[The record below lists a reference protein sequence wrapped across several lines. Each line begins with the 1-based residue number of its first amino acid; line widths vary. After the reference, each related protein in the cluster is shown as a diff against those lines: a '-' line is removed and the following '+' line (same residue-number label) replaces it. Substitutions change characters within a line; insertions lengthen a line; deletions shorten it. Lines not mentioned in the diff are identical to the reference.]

1 MTAPFVIPLAIY
13 LLGENAPVGFIT
25 GFPLLVVPVAQYL
38 SRYFS
43 RKVNDLKKL
52 TFYTT
57 LFDRILWVPV
67 VFLVFVHGQLLAYML
82 LIVLLTARTFFAS
95 FSGTTW
101 TLWVPGVIP
110 SHRRAS
116 YFAFRNFIMKIFSLV
131 GYALALGIFLG
142 VKSEQIAFITVFLS
156 GALIFSSISLLIM
169 RRIDPYS
176 IPEIEKN
183 HENKT
188 WTKSYLNFVTF
199 ALFWGIGYSM
209 ILPYFQ
215 LYLISPAY
223 LGQTEIFYTF
233 VYIVIS
239 ISFITS
245 QILWGNFASKYGNFK
260 IIIFSSF
267 LSIVSSGLIPL
278 AHSTIVILLP
288 AILYGIGQS
297 GVTLSFFNEMLNR
310 SDSSRINSISMYNL
324 IQAISIGIGP
334 ILANFLIET
343 FRFSIVAIFGTSVT
357 VMVFALAF
365 FMLTDLS
372 HRERT

>member
-1 MTAPFVIPLAIY
+1 
-13 LLGENAPVGFIT
+13 
-25 GFPLLVVPVAQYL
+25 
-38 SRYFS
+38 
-43 RKVNDLKKL
+43 
-52 TFYTT
+52 
-57 LFDRILWVPV
+57 
-67 VFLVFVHGQLLAYML
+67 
-82 LIVLLTARTFFAS
+82 
-95 FSGTTW
+95 
-101 TLWVPGVIP
+101 
-110 SHRRAS
+110 
-116 YFAFRNFIMKIFSLV
+116 
-131 GYALALGIFLG
+131 
-142 VKSEQIAFITVFLS
+142 
-156 GALIFSSISLLIM
+156 M

-288 AILYGIGQS
+288 TILYGVGQS

-357 VMVFALAF
+357 VMVFALAYF
-365 FMLTDLS
+365 TLTDLS
-372 HRERT
+372 HGERT